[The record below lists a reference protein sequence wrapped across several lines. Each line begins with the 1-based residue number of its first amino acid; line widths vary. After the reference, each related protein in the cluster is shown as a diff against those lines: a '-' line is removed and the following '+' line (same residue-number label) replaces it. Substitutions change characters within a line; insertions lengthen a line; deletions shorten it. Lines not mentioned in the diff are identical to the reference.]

1 MKSNMSQKDKRL
13 LLFMFLF
20 VVVVGIGYWG
30 IIPQIK
36 QYNKL
41 EAEIEEQEALK
52 SINEQKV
59 ANYIFVESQ
68 CEEFEA
74 NMAED
79 KEKFFDRMKEADVDK
94 LLTNKALKYQLE
106 SLNLSIHIDSQP
118 SARMAYR
125 YSDLY
130 SQQVQWAEERKNEAK
145 ALAQTDDDLL
155 SGATDSKKSDKDDEK
170 EDKEDKEETSVEY
183 EMVDIFGNTDTVGV
197 NNDVYAA
204 RVTMTLGGEKANL
217 RAFLQ
222 EIMDYDKEILITSFS
237 WSEYRVQRPKEG
249 IVVTEENRRNLKSAD
264 YEILTM
270 DALTITMELYM
281 CDKD

>member
-68 CEEFEA
+68 CDEFEA

-130 SQQVQWAEERKNEAK
+130 SQQIQWAEERENAAK

-155 SGATDSKKSDKDDEK
+155 SGATDSKKSDKDD
-170 EDKEDKEETSVEY
+170 DKKDKEETCC
-183 EMVDIFGNTDTVGV
+183 
-197 NNDVYAA
+197 
-204 RVTMTLGGEKANL
+204 
-217 RAFLQ
+217 
-222 EIMDYDKEILITSFS
+222 
-237 WSEYRVQRPKEG
+237 G
-249 IVVTEENRRNLKSAD
+249 I
-264 YEILTM
+264 
-270 DALTITMELYM
+270 
-281 CDKD
+281 

>member
-130 SQQVQWAEERKNEAK
+130 SQQIQWAEERKNEAK

-170 EDKEDKEETSVEY
+170 EDKEKTAVEY
-183 EMVDIFGNTDTVGV
+183 EVVDIFGKTDTVGV
-197 NNDVYAA
+197 NNDIYAA

-237 WSEYRVQRPKEG
+237 WSEYRVQKPKDG
-249 IVVTEENRRNLKSAD
+249 LVITAENRDQLRARD
-264 YEILTM
+264 YDVITV

>member
-1 MKSNMSQKDKRL
+1 MSQKDKRL

-36 QYNKL
+36 QYKKL
-41 EAEIEEQEALK
+41 EVEIEEQEALK
-52 SINEQKV
+52 SVNEQKV

-79 KEKFFDRMKEADVDK
+79 KEKFFDRMSEADVDK
-94 LLTNKALKYQLE
+94 LLTNKALRYQLE
-106 SLNLSIHIDSQP
+106 SLNLNIRIDSQP
-118 SARMAYR
+118 STRMAYR

-130 SQQVQWAEERKNEAK
+130 SQQLQWAEEQKKAAK
-145 ALAQTDDDLL
+145 ALAQSDDDLL
-155 SGATDSKKSDKDDEK
+155 SESTDSKKDDKDKD
-170 EDKEDKEETSVEY
+170 DKEETVVKDEL
-183 EMVDIFGNTDTVGV
+183 VDIFGNTDTVGT
-197 NNDVYAA
+197 NNDIYAA

-217 RAFLQ
+217 RAFLR
-222 EIMDYDKEILITSFS
+222 EIMDSDKEILITSFA
-237 WSEYRVQRPKEG
+237 WSEYRVQKPKEG
-249 IVVTEENRRNLKSAD
+249 LVITDENRGQLKAKD
-264 YEILTM
+264 YDVITV

>member
-130 SQQVQWAEERKNEAK
+130 SQQIQWAEERKNEAK

-170 EDKEDKEETSVEY
+170 EDKEKTAVEY
-183 EMVDIFGNTDTVGV
+183 EVVDIFGNTDAVGV
-197 NNDVYAA
+197 NNDIYAA

-237 WSEYRVQRPKEG
+237 WSEYRVQKPKDG
-249 IVVTEENRRNLKSAD
+249 LVITAENRNQLKAGD
-264 YEILTM
+264 YDVITV
-270 DALTITMELYM
+270 DALTITMELYI

>member
-130 SQQVQWAEERKNEAK
+130 SQQIQWAEERKNAAK

-155 SGATDSKKSDKDDEK
+155 SGATDSKKSDKD
-170 EDKEDKEETSVEY
+170 EDKKDKEETSVEY

-197 NNDVYAA
+197 NNDIYAA

-237 WSEYRVQRPKEG
+237 WSEYRVQKPKDG
-249 IVVTEENRRNLKSAD
+249 LVITAENRNQLKAGD
-264 YEILTM
+264 YDVITV

>member
-118 SARMAYR
+118 SSRMAYR

-130 SQQVQWAEERKNEAK
+130 SQQIQWAEERKNAAK

-155 SGATDSKKSDKDDEK
+155 SGATDSKKSDKDD
-170 EDKEDKEETSVEY
+170 DKEDKEETSVEY
-183 EMVDIFGNTDTVGV
+183 EVVDIFGNTDTVGV
-197 NNDVYAA
+197 NNDIYAA

-237 WSEYRVQRPKEG
+237 WSEYRVQKPKDG
-249 IVVTEENRRNLKSAD
+249 LVITDENRNQLKARD
-264 YEILTM
+264 YDVITV

>member
-106 SLNLSIHIDSQP
+106 SLNLNIHIDSQP

-130 SQQVQWAEERKNEAK
+130 SQQIQWAEERKNEAK

-155 SGATDSKKSDKDDEK
+155 SGATDSKKSDKDD
-170 EDKEDKEETSVEY
+170 DKEDKEETSVEY
-183 EMVDIFGNTDTVGV
+183 EVVDIFGNTDTVGV
-197 NNDVYAA
+197 NNDIYAA

-237 WSEYRVQRPKEG
+237 WSEYRVQKPKDG
-249 IVVTEENRRNLKSAD
+249 LVITAENRNQLKARD
-264 YEILTM
+264 YDVITV